1 MSEFKSAKSTPKS
14 ALSGEDVLVHR
25 HRTAIKRT
33 SFSLP
38 VKCMLRDGLLGPTT
52 RLFDYGCG
60 HGRDLELLSDME
72 IPCDGW
78 DPNFRPH
85 APIQRAKIVN
95 LSYVLN
101 VIEDIEERTKA
112 LQSAWD
118 LCDVM
123 LTVAAQIEFAASNK
137 EQTALNDGVLT
148 SRQTFQKYYTQNELR
163 AYLEKEIG
171 TDAIPAAPGVFYVF
185 KCEEAKQQFIANR
198 YRRRVSVPKRRVSEV
213 MFEKHRDILEPL
225 MEWLTDYG
233 RLPAPEEF
241 EKHSHIIERLGSTK
255 RAYKLIQ
262 KVTDEAPW
270 ENIRQKRTE
279 DLLVYLALS
288 RFKKRLSAASLPIG
302 LQHDVKTF
310 FGNYKIACARADA
323 LLFRAG
329 DPSAINQACLRAGL
343 GQLVENALV
352 VHKSLLEHLEPLLRI
367 YEGCARTLVGE
378 IDEANVI
385 KLHRFS
391 GKVSYTTYPEFETLA
406 HPPLRQRVKV
416 TLPTLNI
423 EMFDYS
429 AWKDP
434 PILSRKNELVHP
446 THRQYKLFTSLTK
459 QEEKAGLLSE
469 PDTSQPKSVWET
481 RVQEAGY
488 RLRGHRLTRIG
499 VLPKN

>member
-1 MSEFKSAKSTPKS
+1 MSEESTPKRTLKS
-14 ALSGEDVLVHR
+14 PLSGEDVLVHR

-38 VKCMLRDGLLGPTT
+38 VKCMLRDGLLGQSTQ
-52 RLFDYGCG
+52 LFDYGCG

-78 DPNFRPH
+78 DPNFRPN
-85 APIQRAKIVN
+85 APIQRAKIIN

-101 VIEDIEERTKA
+101 VIEDIQERADA
-112 LQSAWD
+112 LRSAWD

-123 LTVAAQIEFAASNK
+123 LTVAAQIEFAAPNK
-137 EQTALNDGVLT
+137 EQTAFNDGVLT

-163 AYLEKEIG
+163 AYLENELG

-185 KCEEAKQQFIANR
+185 KCEEAKQQYIANR
-198 YRRRVSVPKRRVSEV
+198 YHRRILVPTRRISEV
-213 MFEKHRDILEPL
+213 MFEKNRDILEPL
-225 MEWLTDYG
+225 MEWLTEYG
-233 RLPAPEEF
+233 RLPAPDEF
-241 EKHSHIIERLGSTK
+241 ERYSDIVERFGSTK

-270 ENIRQKRTE
+270 EEICQKRTE

-302 LQHDVKTF
+302 LQHDIKAF
-310 FGNYKIACARADA
+310 FGTYKIACARADA

-329 DPSAINQACLRAGL
+329 DSSAINEACLRAGV

-352 VHKSLLEHLEPLLRI
+352 VHRSLLELLEPLLRI

-391 GKVSYTTYPEFETLA
+391 GKVSYISYPGFEDVA
-406 HPPLRQRVKV
+406 HPTLRQRIKV
-416 TLPTLNI
+416 TLPTRKI
-423 EMFDYS
+423 ELFDYS
-429 AWKDP
+429 DWQDP
-434 PILSRKNELVHP
+434 PLLFQKNELIHP
-446 THRQYKLFTSLTK
+446 SHQKHRLFSNLNR
-459 QEEKAGLLSE
+459 QELKAGLIPKQGSSVLK
-469 PDTSQPKSVWET
+469 SQWECT
-481 RVQEAGY
+481 LESKGFRI
-488 RLRGHRLTRIG
+488 RGHKL
-499 VLPKN
+499 VQKKQN